1 MAKYYIILFFLL
13 SFFSS
18 CSSNYLMA
26 CYENISAIYLSE
38 RGEMDR
44 ALTAFARASDN
55 IANDKYKKYVEYN
68 IAFLY
73 SEIGELGAANRKLLS
88 VDASNDDD
96 LGYMI
101 NCELG
106 RIAFKKGDFGQA
118 ALFFKNAALID
129 SNDIR
134 LIQNLELALLLMKED
149 DKIKEE
155 SVNYILPGNR
165 ETEGARKL
173 LDIMFAGESLF
184 WVEETL
190 SGKAEQ
196 GKDW

>member
-1 MAKYYIILFFLL
+1 
-13 SFFSS
+13 
-18 CSSNYLMA
+18 MA